1 MAQLLCADA
10 TNTVP
15 SLKNIFLVGDVFTKR
30 DCARLRSIAP
40 HAEIV
45 NMFGSTETQRAVSH
59 FTIPAQSLHPG
70 FLDNLKDN
78 IPVGRGMKDV
88 QLLVI
93 NRADLET
100 PCGIGELGE
109 LFVRA
114 GGLAEGYRQLPELTK
129 EKFVTNWMAKNQVL
143 QGPPATSDEV
153 PWLAYYHGPRD
164 RLYRTGDLGRYLPNG
179 DGTFSSFF

>member
-1 MAQLLCADA
+1 M
-10 TNTVP
+10 
-15 SLKNIFLVGDVFTKR
+15 
-30 DCARLRSIAP
+30 
-40 HAEIV
+40 
-45 NMFGSTETQRAVSH
+45 SH
-59 FTIPAQSLHPG
+59 FTIPAQSLNPG

-100 PCGIGELGE
+100 PCRIGELGE

-114 GGLAEGYRQLPELTK
+114 GGLAEGYRQLPELMK
-129 EKFVTNWMAKNQVL
+129 DKFVTNWMTKNQVL
-143 QGPPATSDEV
+143 QGPSATSAEV
-153 PWLAYYHGPRD
+153 PWLAYYLGPQD

-179 DGTFSSFF
+179 DGTYLLF